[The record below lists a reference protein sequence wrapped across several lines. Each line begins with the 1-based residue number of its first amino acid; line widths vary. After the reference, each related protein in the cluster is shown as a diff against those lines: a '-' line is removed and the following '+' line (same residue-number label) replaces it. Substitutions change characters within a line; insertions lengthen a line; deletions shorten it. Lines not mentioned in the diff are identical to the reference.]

1 MPATQEPTGAPAFF
15 VAFGG
20 GSGRRDQDK
29 GGVAMIIVMRTEAD
43 QEEIEAV
50 KRAVAEEGLETYVMV
65 GEERTV
71 MGVVGVGVERVQ
83 HVEVMPGVEH
93 LIRVSKPYKLA
104 SNEHHPDRTRV
115 RVGDVEFG
123 AGAPIQVIAGPC
135 AVESREQVLATAR
148 WVKREGATVMRG
160 GAFKPRSSPYA
171 FQGLGVEG
179 LKLLAEAREETG
191 LPVVSEITDP
201 ADVGV
206 FEEYVDMLQVGARN
220 MANFVLLKAVG
231 KSRLPVLLKRGLSA
245 TIDEWLMAAEYILSS
260 GNPNVILCERG
271 IRTFEKATRNTLD
284 LSAVP
289 VAQERTH
296 LPVIVDPSHGTGHR
310 PLVRPLAVAG
320 AAVGADGIIIEV
332 HPDPPA
338 ARSDSEQSLS
348 FPEFGDLMDELRRQE
363 YLRRPTAPNTQPGI
377 EPPVERRRLRG
388 RIDDV
393 DARLAAL
400 IDERAQLS
408 VAVQKT
414 RKAGDHGH
422 DVEREREL
430 IERAANREGGVLTPD
445 EREQVF
451 SMIMRVSRSAQRR
464 SAAAAAAAEGARTSE
479 PAEPPVASVSSTP
492 R

>member
-1 MPATQEPTGAPAFF
+1 
-15 VAFGG
+15 
-20 GSGRRDQDK
+20 
-29 GGVAMIIVMRTEAD
+29 MIIVMRTGAA
-43 QEEIEAV
+43 QEEISDVRE
-50 KRAVAEEGLETYVMV
+50 AVAEEGLDTYVMV
-65 GEERTV
+65 GEERIV

-83 HVEVMPGVEH
+83 HLESMPGVEQM
-93 LIRVSKPYKLA
+93 IRVSKPYKLA
-104 SNEHHPDRTRV
+104 SNEHHPDRTSV
-115 RVGDVEFG
+115 RVGNVEIG
-123 AGAPIQVIAGPC
+123 AGAPVAVIAGPC

-201 ADVGV
+201 ADVAV
-206 FEEYVDMLQVGARN
+206 FDEYVDMLQVGARN

-231 KSRLPVLLKRGLSA
+231 KSNKPVLLKRGLSA
-245 TIDEWLMAAEYILSS
+245 TIDELLMAAEYILSA

-271 IRTFEKATRNTLD
+271 IRTFETSTRNTLD

-289 VAQERTH
+289 VIQERTH
-296 LPVIVDPSHGTGHR
+296 LPIIVDPSHGTGHR

-348 FPEFGDLMDELRRQE
+348 FPEFGDLMDDLRRHE
-363 YLRRPTAPNTQPGI
+363 YLRQPTAPGVRAPL
-377 EPPVERRRLRG
+377 ELPVERKRLRA

-393 DARLAAL
+393 DSRIAAL
-400 IDERAQLS
+400 IEERAELS
-408 VAVQKT
+408 VAVQQT
-414 RKAGDHGH
+414 RENDEHGH
-422 DVEREREL
+422 DVGREREL
-430 IERAANREGGVLTPD
+430 IERASKGGEGILTPE
-445 EREQVF
+445 EREMVF
-451 SMIMRVSRSAQRR
+451 GAILRVSRAAQRR
-464 SAAAAAAAEGARTSE
+464 NAAEDAAASGAPTSEGA
-479 PAEPPVASVSSTP
+479 VAAGNGSGT
-492 R
+492 